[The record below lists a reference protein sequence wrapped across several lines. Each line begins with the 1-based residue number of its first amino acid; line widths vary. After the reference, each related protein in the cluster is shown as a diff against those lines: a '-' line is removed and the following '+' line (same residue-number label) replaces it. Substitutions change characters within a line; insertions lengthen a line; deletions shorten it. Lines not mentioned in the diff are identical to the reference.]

1 MPSCNILY
9 SQGTNLINIGPSGVI
24 TKAIFARWLLQ
35 PYRGNTMKKIREY
48 NFRDLYAES
57 INQRT
62 IANDTAPSMCAN
74 PSTVLNIK
82 ENVLRESVDN
92 DIELQQ
98 RLLKDW
104 RSEKL
109 PPTGFYLFDNVNMF
123 VVDKS
128 VRYKLVKIYYE
139 YRQSHEY
146 STPTPDSLER
156 ALNLLQ
162 WGRCEPD
169 NEGDI
174 SVLEG
179 MALRALDK
187 LDYYQ
192 NLQQESMNEYL
203 LARVR
208 DETLLDCVAT
218 KKSIF
223 LDMCL
228 RCPEKLL
235 AIKNFGKLR
244 NKTRKRLGLGPTDWV
259 GF

>member
-35 PYRGNTMKKIREY
+35 PYRGNAMKKIREY

-57 INQRT
+57 VNQRT
-62 IANDTAPSMCAN
+62 VANDTVPSMCAN
-74 PSTVLNIK
+74 PATVMDIK
-82 ENVLRESVDN
+82 ERVLREGIEN

-98 RLLKDW
+98 ESLDYW

-128 VRYKLVKIYYE
+128 VRYKLVKFYYE
-139 YRQSHEY
+139 YRQTHEY

-169 NEGDI
+169 DEGDI
-174 SVLEG
+174 SLLEDT
-179 MALRALDK
+179 ALRALDK

-192 NLQQESMNEYL
+192 NLQQEAMNEYY
-203 LARVR
+203 LARIR
-208 DETLLDCVAT
+208 DERLLDCRAT
-218 KKSIF
+218 NKSIF

-235 AIKNFGKLR
+235 AIKRLGKLR
-244 NKTRKRLGLGPTDWV
+244 NKTRKRLNLGPTDWL